1 MVFEDLKKALSEV
14 IMDLKPAPIPD
25 NPIEYEY
32 VTLEWDEKDNSKWL
46 SYITAA
52 LKDAKT
58 FEIHCW
64 NEETEWIEL
73 ALQYGSLKD
82 DDWRH
87 GKIITGDVTPE
98 FVQMLL
104 GLPKPTDVEIE
115 NKMTPF
121 FNVFLDDKFQSC
133 HYGTVVGD
141 VDSVLVRIG
150 NRKGL
155 TLRHG
160 ETCKDIVYLYGIL
173 IGIYTEAMEGSPYR
187 CSRVGHR
194 EILT

>member
-1 MVFEDLKKALSEV
+1 MVFDDLKKALSES

-25 NPIEYEY
+25 ETIEFEE
-32 VTLEWDEKDNSKWL
+32 VTLDRSEADNSKWL

-52 LKDAKT
+52 LKDAKI

-87 GKIITGDVTPE
+87 GKIIVGDVTPE

-104 GLPKPTDVEIE
+104 GQPKPADTEIY

-133 HYGTVVGD
+133 HYGTE
-141 VDSVLVRIG
+141 L
-150 NRKGL
+150 
-155 TLRHG
+155 
-160 ETCKDIVYLYGIL
+160 YL
-173 IGIYTEAMEGSPYR
+173 
-187 CSRVGHR
+187 
-194 EILT
+194 

>member
-1 MVFEDLKKALSEV
+1 MVFEDLKKALSGA

-25 NPIEYEY
+25 EVIEFEE
-32 VTLEWDEKDNSKWL
+32 VTLDRSEADNSKWL
-46 SYITAA
+46 SYIKAA
-52 LKDAKT
+52 LDNAKT

-73 ALQYGSLKD
+73 ALQYGSLKE

-104 GLPKPTDVEIE
+104 DQPKPTDTEIE

-121 FNVFLDDKFQSC
+121 FNVFLDDRFQSC
-133 HYGTVVGD
+133 HYGT
-141 VDSVLVRIG
+141 
-150 NRKGL
+150 
-155 TLRHG
+155 
-160 ETCKDIVYLYGIL
+160 ELYI
-173 IGIYTEAMEGSPYR
+173 
-187 CSRVGHR
+187 
-194 EILT
+194 

>member
-1 MVFEDLKKALSEV
+1 MVFKKLKNTLIDA
-14 IMDLKPAPIPD
+14 IMDLNPAPIPD
-25 NPIEYEY
+25 ELVELEM
-32 VTLEWDEKDNSKWL
+32 VTLDRAEKDNGKWL
-46 SYITAA
+46 SYITNA

-64 NEETEWIEL
+64 NEETEWVEQ
-73 ALQYGSLKD
+73 ALQYGHLKD

-104 GLPKPTDVEIE
+104 SQPKPTDIEIE

-133 HYGTVVGD
+133 HYGTE
-141 VDSVLVRIG
+141 L
-150 NRKGL
+150 
-155 TLRHG
+155 
-160 ETCKDIVYLYGIL
+160 YL
-173 IGIYTEAMEGSPYR
+173 
-187 CSRVGHR
+187 
-194 EILT
+194 

>member
-1 MVFEDLKKALSEV
+1 MDFKDVEKDLQNVLSGL
-14 IMDLKPAPIPD
+14 IMDLKPAPIPE

-32 VTLEWDEKDNSKWL
+32 VTLDRDEKDNSKWL
-46 SYITAA
+46 AYITDA
-52 LKDAKT
+52 LKEAKT

-73 ALQYGSLKD
+73 ALQYGRLKA

-104 GLPKPTDVEIE
+104 SQPKPTDTEIE

-133 HYGTVVGD
+133 HYGTE
-141 VDSVLVRIG
+141 L
-150 NRKGL
+150 
-155 TLRHG
+155 
-160 ETCKDIVYLYGIL
+160 YL
-173 IGIYTEAMEGSPYR
+173 
-187 CSRVGHR
+187 
-194 EILT
+194 

>member
-1 MVFEDLKKALSEV
+1 MFLDDLKNTLSDA
-14 IMDLKPAPIPD
+14 IMDLKHAPIPD
-25 NPIEYEY
+25 EPADFEM
-32 VTLEWDEKDNSKWL
+32 VTLDRSETDNGKWMDCISATL
-46 SYITAA
+46 E
-52 LKDAKT
+52 DAKT

-87 GKIITGDVTPE
+87 GKIIAGDVTPE

-104 GLPKPTDVEIE
+104 SQPKPTDTEIE

-133 HYGTVVGD
+133 HYGT
-141 VDSVLVRIG
+141 
-150 NRKGL
+150 
-155 TLRHG
+155 
-160 ETCKDIVYLYGIL
+160 ELYI
-173 IGIYTEAMEGSPYR
+173 
-187 CSRVGHR
+187 
-194 EILT
+194 